1 MRTLRKN
8 QIYLIEFVEKC
19 SFYSRLCNIFYMT
32 MDTSVPMPEG
42 NKKRWLE
49 IFAQRI
55 IYPPPPTQKPE
66 TPPLKPPSRTPFRKS
81 PLRSKIAPRFA
92 SADGSTGPRGR
103 IRVHP
108 SEPCAVRRWTHFTG
122 NHYRACEEAECGG
135 DYSWK
140 SGVFVPIGILFPN
153 RVAYHLYYLH
163 LLHRNGECQN
173 EARLN

>member
-1 MRTLRKN
+1 
-8 QIYLIEFVEKC
+8 
-19 SFYSRLCNIFYMT
+19 
-32 MDTSVPMPEG
+32 MPER
-42 NKKRWLE
+42 N
-49 IFAQRI
+49 F
-55 IYPPPPTQKPE
+55 PPPWSVGE
-66 TPPLKPPSRTPFRKS
+66 LDSCFVS
-81 PLRSKIAPRFA
+81 
-92 SADGSTGPRGR
+92 
-103 IRVHP
+103 